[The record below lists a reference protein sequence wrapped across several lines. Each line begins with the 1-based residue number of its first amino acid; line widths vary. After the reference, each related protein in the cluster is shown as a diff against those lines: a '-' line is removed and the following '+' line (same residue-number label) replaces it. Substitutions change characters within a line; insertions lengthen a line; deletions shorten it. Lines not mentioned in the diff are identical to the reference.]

1 MSLDPDTEHK
11 IMQCVD
17 EALETLGK
25 RGKQALTRNLE
36 RNIGLK
42 KKEIPQKPELFH
54 EGLNLILGKRGAD
67 VLETAIVQKL
77 LTSSGIDPKSKMTL
91 TEVIDIIKAAQE
103 KSC

>member
-25 RGKQALTRNLE
+25 RGKEALTRHLE

-67 VLETAIVQKL
+67 ILETAIVQKL
-77 LTSSGIDPKSKMTL
+77 LTSSGIDPKSKITL
-91 TEVIDIIKAAQE
+91 TEVIGIIKAAQE